1 MPLASAVAC
10 ERLLELRLSW
20 KNARWAKAR
29 GGVEYGQRHF
39 PCMVA
44 ARIGLF
50 IGILTE
56 VALAHR
62 HFIPVLGRIAL
73 GVQAVV
79 HAGRWW
85 CARSLGPRWNT
96 HVIVVPGMPLVDRGP
111 YRWLRHPNH
120 MVVVAEGIALPLVHS
135 AWLTALLFTAA
146 DAAVLTV
153 RLRVENKA
161 LGLAT
166 QVRVAGCRVSALS
179 GRPRLTLWRRH
190 PARSTARTGR
200 APAPPGSRSRGF
212 LAYARW
218 RAGTGGRTPE
228 GERGGPP
235 TPPLR
240 GGTMRQTGPTGAKTA
255 MSKEMQDCVDA
266 CMACHSVRDH
276 IRRGQRRHTR
286 APHHQGGRR
295 AGKLPAAQA
304 APSAYPRLSG
314 AARHQAVGRGHVC
327 RRRSAVSCRPGC
339 RTTRGS

>member
-1 MPLASAVAC
+1 MPAV
-10 ERLLELRLSW
+10 
-20 KNARWAKAR
+20 
-29 GGVEYGQRHF
+29 GGVRVPSDRAGTPASSSCLVCPWSTGAPTAGCATRTTWLSSPRASPF
-39 PCMVA
+39 PWC
-44 ARIGLF
+44 
-50 IGILTE
+50 T
-56 VALAHR
+56 
-62 HFIPVLGRIAL
+62 AL
-73 GVQAVV
+73 GV
-79 HAGRWW
+79 
-85 CARSLGPRWNT
+85 
-96 HVIVVPGMPLVDRGP
+96 
-111 YRWLRHPNH
+111 Y
-120 MVVVAEGIALPLVHS
+120 S

-146 DAAVLTV
+146 NAAVLTV
-153 RLRVENKA
+153 RLRAENKA

-166 QVRVAGCRVSALS
+166 QVRVAGCRRRQVAPVSPCGGATRLVQPLVQ
-179 GRPRLTLWRRH
+179 GVRPPRLGHDL
-190 PARSTARTGR
+190 ADSSRTPDGGPGR
-200 APAPPGSRSRGF
+200 
-212 LAYARW
+212 
-218 RAGTGGRTPE
+218 GRTPE

-266 CMACHSVRDH
+266 CMACHGVRDH

-327 RRRSAVSCRPGC
+327 RRRPAVSCRPGC